1 MTTTSFD
8 NIIHQQH
15 LHLVDF
21 YAQWCGACHDME
33 LTLQR
38 IALSMGDMVSIIRIN
53 TDMMEHR
60 KIVRR
65 YNIVAVPTFI
75 LFSHGEAIWRDC
87 GIVRYEHLVSAIR
100 RHALR

>member
-1 MTTTSFD
+1 MTTASFD

>member
-1 MTTTSFD
+1 MTTASFN